1 MECSED
7 FQKFL
12 KLECNP
18 LEEKIHYSS
27 LNLWITQELSAG
39 KLWKRKFDNSQGLKI
54 PMKQWEKF
62 RAAPTLQLILALN
75 NEFAQECFLLT

>member
-12 KLECNP
+12 KLEFNP
-18 LEEKIHYSS
+18 LEEEILYSS
-27 LNLWITQELSAG
+27 LNLWITQEFSAG
-39 KLWKRKFDNSQGLKI
+39 KLWKRKFDDSHGLKI